1 MALSAA
7 TQEAVYLARMQ
18 ALFVNTNTVKGT
30 KMYCD
35 NQGAIALVKNPVKHG
50 RSKHIDIRYHF
61 TREHIEN
68 GNIVLEYVPSELS
81 WSLSDVKPGI
91 PAGYSQ
97 AQEKHDKLARRRSEN
112 GERVQPAATGSR
124 SRGR

>member
-7 TQEAVYLARMQ
+7 TQEAVYLARML
-18 ALFVNTNTVKGT
+18 ALFVNTNTVQAT

-68 GNIVLEYVPSELS
+68 GNIVLEYVPSELN
-81 WSLSDVKPGI
+81 LADPFTKPLGRVKW
-91 PAGYSQ
+91 
-97 AQEKHDKLARRRSEN
+97 ENMRSVLF
-112 GERVQPAATGSR
+112 GQTA
-124 SRGR
+124 